1 MKDLNSANLG
11 WFVLS
16 QTMLGIGNYAIMC
29 SLFRLRFHR
38 HIIIISVIS
47 FLTSV
52 INYSIYFNK
61 QHDGLGY
68 LVPIIGMVISFLYLA
83 AVEKVPVIWSLIV
96 TVAGG
101 VIIPLL
107 IQIAI
112 IYFSFGFFSPAE
124 LKSHI
129 WRNYA
134 MDITSGFV
142 YGTLAF
148 ILYSQD
154 WNFNFDFEKI
164 RFKKEKHLVI
174 GISLFGAIYLP
185 ATFFMS
191 HVRGSDVNLT
201 FLAISSSLL
210 FVILLLFAIRKEK
223 PKIQYTKPITEVKTN
238 V

>member
-1 MKDLNSANLG
+1 MKYLNSANMG

-16 QTMLGIGNYAIMC
+16 QTILGIGNYAIMC
-29 SLFRLRFHR
+29 ALFRLRFHR
-38 HIIIISVIS
+38 HITIISIIS
-47 FLTSV
+47 FLSSV
-52 INYSIYFNK
+52 VNYSIYFNK
-61 QHDGLGY
+61 QNDGLGY
-68 LVPIIGMVISFLYLA
+68 LVPIIGMVISFLYLS
-83 AVEKVPVIWSLIV
+83 AVEKIPVIWSLIV

-112 IYFSFGFFSPAE
+112 IYCSLGFFSPSE
-124 LKSHI
+124 LKAHI

-142 YGTLAF
+142 YGMLAF
-148 ILYSQD
+148 VLYSQE

-164 RFKKEKHLVI
+164 RFKREKHLVI

-185 ATFFMS
+185 ASFFMS
-191 HVRGSDVNLT
+191 HVRGIDLNIT

-210 FVILLLFAIRKEK
+210 FVILLFFAIRKDK
-223 PKIQYTKPITEVKTN
+223 PEIQYTKPMTEVKTN